1 MEMAIESAIGLQ
13 VVNIILLAILIS
25 IYIKCLTK
33 MKSNFTVGLLIFS
46 GFLLI
51 QNLVGLYLGV
61 SSLGVMTEPFEN
73 YAFAINFMQTMAL
86 AALFWI
92 SWK

>member
-1 MEMAIESAIGLQ
+1 MEMAIESAFGLQ
-13 VVNIILLAILIS
+13 IVNIALLTLLIS
-25 IYIKCLTK
+25 IYVRNL
-33 MKSNFTVGLLIFS
+33 MNVRSNFTIGLLIFS

-61 SSLGVMTEPFEN
+61 DYLSAMTQPFEH
-73 YAFAINFMQTMAL
+73 YAFAINITETIAL
-86 AALFWI
+86 LALFWI